1 MKIVNLSGKELNF
14 YDKNRNLILS
24 LKKEGDD
31 FPVVK
36 KLQKMGKINSLPI
49 LRFSFHCPNLI
60 NFPKEKP
67 GIIYIVS
74 PRLLEIIEKN
84 RFDVFSYG
92 NEIKE
97 ENGQIL
103 GYSSFK
109 RPNKF
114 L

>member
-14 YDKNRNLILS
+14 YDKDRNLIMS
-24 LKKEGDD
+24 LKKGEED
-31 FPVVK
+31 FLVVK
-36 KLQKMGKINSLPI
+36 KLEKMGEINSLAI
-49 LRFSFHCPNLI
+49 LRFSFHCPNLA

-67 GIIYIVS
+67 GVIYIVS
-74 PRLLEIIEKN
+74 PLLLEIIEKN

-92 NEIKE
+92 SEIKL